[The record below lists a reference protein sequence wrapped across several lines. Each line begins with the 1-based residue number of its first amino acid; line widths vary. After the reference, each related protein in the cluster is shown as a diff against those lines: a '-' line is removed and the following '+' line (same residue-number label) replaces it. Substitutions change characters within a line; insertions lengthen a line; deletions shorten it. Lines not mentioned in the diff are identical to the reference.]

1 METKNTKEIYSS
13 LDKVWPENN
22 TWYSYLHNT
31 IINYIENNLTRY
43 LSPESVYLNA
53 GSGGSVYKLPGTC
66 YHLDI
71 APNLI
76 DTLPNS
82 YVGSIEH
89 LPFDNAMFDAI
100 ICVGSVI
107 NYCSALESISEFSR
121 TLKPGGILVLE
132 FERSQ
137 SAELWFSKEYCKNA
151 TLQQYDYLDNIHT
164 LWLYSESYISTIL
177 KKNSFSAI
185 EKKRLHTIS
194 AVINKFFKNENLAG
208 KYGHFDFLFFPIS
221 YFTAHNIIVMC
232 KKI

>member
-22 TWYSYLHNT
+22 AWYSYLHNT
-31 IINYIENNLTRY
+31 IIKYIENNLTHY

-76 DTLPNS
+76 DALPNS

-100 ICVGSVI
+100 I
-107 NYCSALESISEFSR
+107 
-121 TLKPGGILVLE
+121 
-132 FERSQ
+132 
-137 SAELWFSKEYCKNA
+137 
-151 TLQQYDYLDNIHT
+151 
-164 LWLYSESYISTIL
+164 
-177 KKNSFSAI
+177 
-185 EKKRLHTIS
+185 
-194 AVINKFFKNENLAG
+194 
-208 KYGHFDFLFFPIS
+208 
-221 YFTAHNIIVMC
+221 
-232 KKI
+232 